1 MAIYFSY
8 YETVPSWLKL
18 PDDSREDENVKS
30 LHGQLT
36 IGKPK
41 SSGELKSSLKQT
53 VCFRWVKWIK
63 SVQKLKH
70 IIYGNVFID
79 PRNISNPL
87 ASYFIFTNC
96 STFLNPCE
104 LL

>member
-36 IGKPK
+36 VGKPK
-41 SSGELKSSLKQT
+41 AQGS
-53 VCFRWVKWIK
+53 
-63 SVQKLKH
+63 
-70 IIYGNVFID
+70 
-79 PRNISNPL
+79 
-87 ASYFIFTNC
+87 
-96 STFLNPCE
+96 
-104 LL
+104 

>member
-53 VCFRWVKWIK
+53 VCF
-63 SVQKLKH
+63 S
-70 IIYGNVFID
+70 
-79 PRNISNPL
+79 
-87 ASYFIFTNC
+87 
-96 STFLNPCE
+96 
-104 LL
+104 